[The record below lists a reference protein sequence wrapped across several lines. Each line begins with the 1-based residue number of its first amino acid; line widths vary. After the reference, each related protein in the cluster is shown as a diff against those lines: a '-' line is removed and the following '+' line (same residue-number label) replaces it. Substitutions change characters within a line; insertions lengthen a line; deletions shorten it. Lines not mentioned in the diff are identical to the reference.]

1 MATRVVKLVGLLV
14 AAGTLCGGEVAA
26 QGGGF
31 RLPPLLMET
40 DASLPEGAVQGTNIM
55 RQNAYRGGE

>member
-1 MATRVVKLVGLLV
+1 MAETTDV
-14 AAGTLCGGEVAA
+14 AIIGGGAA

-40 DASLPEGAVQGTNIM
+40 DASLPEEAVQGTNIM